1 MTQARYFQTYNVEED
16 GPLEAHP
23 RPADPGGP
31 LLPFDYLGPRTLEI
45 LAYRLLSAERTGADV
60 VLMQGVGER
69 GRDLLVLRGG
79 SLEAIV
85 QCKNYRDRL
94 NARQVREEPV
104 KVALHAYLEPSILP
118 AKTAYELWVPG
129 GLSEDAERLFAT
141 WPNEWDEERLRP
153 DVTRVIERY
162 AAFSQVHWDSART
175 FLLDEF
181 SGRITPVRINGVD
194 LALNQAQ
201 PGSLFRE
208 FS

>member
-94 NARQVREEPV
+94 NARAKCV
-104 KVALHAYLEPSILP
+104 KN
-118 AKTAYELWVPG
+118 W
-129 GLSEDAERLFAT
+129 
-141 WPNEWDEERLRP
+141 
-153 DVTRVIERY
+153 
-162 AAFSQVHWDSART
+162 
-175 FLLDEF
+175 
-181 SGRITPVRINGVD
+181 
-194 LALNQAQ
+194 
-201 PGSLFRE
+201 
-208 FS
+208 